1 MGVPRASALVDHD
14 PFGALGR
21 EQDVRG
27 LSSSAHRW
35 TNNGSSL
42 LVPVAIVAQALV
54 SQLEHEAGPVPTVR
68 RQAKRRNISNSFAP
82 SVSPGGVKAGCHYL
96 FWQARVQML

>member
-27 LSSSAHRW
+27 LSGSAHRW
-35 TNNGSSL
+35 THGCNGM
-42 LVPVAIVAQALV
+42 LVQVSIVAQTLV
-54 SQLEHEAGPVPTVR
+54 SQLENEAGPVPTVR
-68 RQAKRRNISNSFAP
+68 RQAKRRSISTSFAP
-82 SVSPGGVKAGCHYL
+82 SVSRGRAKAGCHYP